1 MLKRLCTMVLV
12 LVLVPVLINAQDRV
26 AKKAPIMV
34 IEQTSTTES
43 LPQVKVGDGTVSA
56 PWVAVDTMANAYG
69 PAIAPLNPI
78 AYDPDADVVAVVYR
92 GRTTYSLGSGQLWY
106 SISTDAGV
114 SWNRIAAINSADLAA
129 RYPSMA
135 IQNSGGGLDAT
146 TGLFSWP
153 QLNPGAFGFLGYGAA
168 QPLGDTQ
175 NPNFYA
181 INQGPPAYSSQV
193 PCWTS
198 DSKFVWASDNG
209 EEGNASIDV
218 FVTEDFQTINKT
230 TIPSSAFDDGGNV
243 TMGGA
248 YRNGT
253 HFLGALGTYPDPDTA
268 NPILSGWYPGYFK
281 STDDFATYTTH
292 VVDFR
297 AIPALQSYQRLFD
310 FKKGDA
316 FVSYE
321 ADINVDKDGYVHMM
335 VTVTDTNVANKNSIV
350 ELFETANGWDAKIV
364 LESTPDNFF
373 GAWFTADNSPTIG
386 QMGPSHYLATDKSG
400 EWLFTAWT
408 GPASPAD
415 TIADIFYSY
424 RKLGGDWST
433 PVNIT
438 SSANINEAG
447 MHLAPTLKLNETTN
461 ELTAFVGYWY
471 GAGADGPS
479 FVTTSPTVFYIAPI
493 KVQLPNSIGDGVSL
507 NSFELGQNY
516 PNPFNPTTSINFT
529 LAERSNV
536 SLKVFD
542 VLGREVMTLVNSTKD
557 AGNHNVSFDA
567 GDLASGLYIYT
578 IKAGNFTSSKKMM
591 LMK

>member
-1 MLKRLCTMVLV
+1 MLKRLSTMVLV
-12 LVLVPVLINAQDRV
+12 LVLVPVLINAQERV
-26 AKKAPIMV
+26 AKKAPIFFNEPSST
-34 IEQTSTTES
+34 IETFT
-43 LPQVKVGDGTVSA
+43 QVKVGDGTVSA

-69 PAIAPLNPI
+69 PAIAALNPI

-106 SISTDAGV
+106 SISTDGGAGW
-114 SWNRIAAINSADLAA
+114 SRIAAVNNADLAA

-146 TGLFSWP
+146 TGLFTWP

-181 INQGPPAYSSQV
+181 INQGPPDFSSQV

-198 DSKFVWASDNG
+198 GTKFLWASDNG
-209 EEGNASIDV
+209 TDAAIDI

-230 TIPSSAFDDGGNV
+230 TIPSSAFDDGGNI

-248 YRNGT
+248 HHNGI
-253 HFLGALGTYPDPDTA
+253 HYYGVLGTYPDPDTA
-268 NPILSGWYPGYFK
+268 NPISSGWYPGYFK

-292 VVDFR
+292 VADFR
-297 AIPALQSYQRLFD
+297 TIPALQSYERLFD
-310 FKKGDA
+310 YKKGDA

-321 ADINVDKDGYVHMM
+321 ADINVDKNGYVHMM
-335 VTVTDTNVANKNSIV
+335 VALSDTNVANKNSIV
-350 ELFETANGWDAKIV
+350 ELFETATGWDAKIV
-364 LESTPDNFF
+364 LESIPDNFF
-373 GAWFTADNSPTIG
+373 GAWFTADNSAGLG
-386 QMGPSHYLATDKSG
+386 QMGPSHYLGMDKSK
-400 EWLFTAWT
+400 EYLFTAWSA
-408 GPASPAD
+408 PASPAD
-415 TIADIFYSY
+415 TVADIFYSW
-424 RKLGGDWST
+424 RKLDGEWST

-438 SSANINEAG
+438 NSPNINECG
-447 MHLAPTLKLNETTN
+447 IHLAPTLKYDAGAN
-461 ELTAFVGYWY
+461 ELTGFVGYWY
-471 GAGADGPS
+471 GSGIEEPT
-479 FVTTSPTVFYIAPI
+479 FVTTGPTVFYVAPI
-493 KVQLPNSIGDGVSL
+493 KVEVPNSIYDGDNL
-507 NSFELGQNY
+507 ITFELGQNY
-516 PNPFNPTTSINFT
+516 PNPFNPTTTINFT
-529 LAERSNV
+529 ITEKSNV

-557 AGNHNVSFDA
+557 AGPHQVSFDA